1 MVRCLDPGSLI
12 WVIPAKMYIGGE
24 WVDRDDKI
32 QVVNPYNSSVIDTVP
47 RAGLEDVDSALA
59 SAERGAAVMAKV
71 PGYERF
77 LMLRKAADL
86 LEERTEDFARTIT
99 MEEGKVIGEGRTE
112 VSRAV
117 QTISLSGEEAK
128 RLYGADHPTGR
139 RAVLDRT
146 VRFYHSSAVRSGG
159 GHQPL

>member
-1 MVRCLDPGSLI
+1 M
-12 WVIPAKMYIGGE
+12 KMYIGGE

-128 RLYGADHPTGR
+128 RLYGETIPLDGAPSWTG
-139 RAVLDRT
+139 T